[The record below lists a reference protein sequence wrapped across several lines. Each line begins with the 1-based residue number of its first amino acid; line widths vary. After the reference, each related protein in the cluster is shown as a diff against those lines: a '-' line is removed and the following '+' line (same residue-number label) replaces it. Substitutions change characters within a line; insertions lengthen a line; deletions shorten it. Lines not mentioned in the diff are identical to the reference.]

1 MALIALPITKH
12 LHAGPADGNSA
23 YAGHYQHYMPPSMRL
38 STAENPLTMEQ
49 FDTPPK
55 HARHTHHHN
64 FFNARHLRFS
74 NFFEIF

>member
-12 LHAGPADGNSA
+12 LHAGPADGNNA
-23 YAGHYQHYMPPSMRL
+23 YAGHYQHHMPPSMRQ

-49 FDTPPK
+49 FDTPSK